1 MAIIPN
7 LETTRKLTSQDIYD
21 IIHFSAQSAE
31 DNGFVNQYVFDRALY
46 AYAAIILYPDR
57 KEEIGRMVSN
67 NILDAWDAL
76 VSDGTTSDMEKNFSS
91 DIEILGEVGSVWL
104 DDYIK
109 YLQSARGIFSTFQT
123 FSGDIVESTVNRF
136 KDAFNENDAK
146 TVLEIADKWGMNN
159 TPKDESKLKE
169 KVKVKAMAT
178 PEQVNDAIKAATEYL
193 AAVPTENEYVKE
205 NNEQDEGPLFEL

>member
-7 LETTRKLTSQDIYD
+7 LETTRKLTSQDMYD

-31 DNGFVNQYVFDRALY
+31 DNGFANQYVFERALY

-76 VSDGTTSDMEKNFSS
+76 VSDGTVLDMETNFSA
-91 DIEILGEVGSVWL
+91 DLKILGDVGSVWL

-136 KDAFNENDAK
+136 KDAFSENDAK

-178 PEQVNDAIKAATEYL
+178 PEQVNDAIKAATDYL
-193 AAVPTENEYVKE
+193 AAVPTENEDVKE
-205 NNEQDEGPLFEL
+205 DSEQEEGPLFEL

>member
-31 DNGFVNQYVFDRALY
+31 DNGFVNQYVFERALY

-91 DIEILGEVGSVWL
+91 DIKILGEVGSVWL

-136 KDAFNENDAK
+136 KDTFNESDAK

-178 PEQVNDAIKAATEYL
+178 PEQVNDAIKAATDYL
-193 AAVPTENEYVKE
+193 AAVPKENEENKE
-205 NNEQDEGPLFEL
+205 DSEQEEGPLFEL

>member
-7 LETTRKLTSQDIYD
+7 LETTRKLTSQDMYD

-31 DNGFVNQYVFDRALY
+31 DNGFVNQFVFERALY

-57 KEEIGRMVSN
+57 KEEIGRMVSD

-76 VSDGTTSDMEKNFSS
+76 VSDGTVLDMETNFSA
-91 DIEILGEVGSVWL
+91 DLKILGDVGSVWL

-136 KDAFNENDAK
+136 KDAFNESDAK

-178 PEQVNDAIKAATEYL
+178 PEQVNDAIKAATDYL
-193 AAVPTENEYVKE
+193 AAVPTENEEIKE
-205 NNEQDEGPLFEL
+205 NNEQEEGPLFEL

>member
-31 DNGFVNQYVFDRALY
+31 DNGFVNQYVFERALY

-76 VSDGTTSDMEKNFSS
+76 VSDGTFSDMEKNFSA
-91 DIEILGEVGSVWL
+91 DLKILGEVGSVWL

-123 FSGDIVESTVNRF
+123 FSGDIVESTLNRF
-136 KDAFNENDAK
+136 KDAFSESDAK

-178 PEQVNDAIKAATEYL
+178 PEQVNDAIKAATDYL
-193 AAVPTENEYVKE
+193 AAVPKENEENKE
-205 NNEQDEGPLFEL
+205 DSEQEEGPLFEL

>member
-7 LETTRKLTSQDIYD
+7 LETTRTLTSQDIYD

-31 DNGFVNQYVFDRALY
+31 DNGFVNQYVFERALY

-91 DIEILGEVGSVWL
+91 DIKILGEVGSVWL

-136 KDAFNENDAK
+136 KDAFNESDAK

-178 PEQVNDAIKAATEYL
+178 PEQVNDAIKAATDYL
-193 AAVPTENEYVKE
+193 AAAPKESEEIKE

>member
-7 LETTRKLTSQDIYD
+7 LETTRKLTSQDMYD

-31 DNGFVNQYVFDRALY
+31 DNGFVNQYVFERALY

-57 KEEIGRMVSN
+57 KEEISRMVSN

-76 VSDGTTSDMEKNFSS
+76 VSDGTMLDMEKNFSS
-91 DIEILGEVGSVWL
+91 DLKILGEVGSVWL

-146 TVLEIADKWGMNN
+146 AVLEIADKWGMNN

-178 PEQVNDAIKAATEYL
+178 PEQVNDAIKAATDYL
-193 AAVPTENEYVKE
+193 AAVPTENEEVKE
-205 NNEQDEGPLFEL
+205 YSEQEEGPLFEL

>member
-7 LETTRKLTSQDIYD
+7 LETTRTLTSQDIYD

-31 DNGFVNQYVFDRALY
+31 DNGFVNQYVFERALY

-91 DIEILGEVGSVWL
+91 DIKILGEVGSVWL

-109 YLQSARGIFSTFQT
+109 YLQSARGIFSTFKT

-136 KDAFNENDAK
+136 KDAFNESDAQ

-169 KVKVKAMAT
+169 KVKVSAMAT
-178 PEQVNDAIKAATEYL
+178 PEQVNDAIKAATDYL
-193 AAVPTENEYVKE
+193 ATVPTENEEVKE
-205 NNEQDEGPLFEL
+205 NNEQEEGPLFEL

>member
-31 DNGFVNQYVFDRALY
+31 DNGFVNQYVFERALY

-76 VSDGTTSDMEKNFSS
+76 VSDGTTSEMEKNFSS
-91 DIEILGEVGSVWL
+91 DIKILGEAGSVWL

-136 KDAFNENDAK
+136 KDAFNESDAK

-178 PEQVNDAIKAATEYL
+178 PEQVNDAIKAATDYL
-193 AAVPTENEYVKE
+193 AAVPTENEEIKE
-205 NNEQDEGPLFEL
+205 NSEQEEGPLFEL

>member
-31 DNGFVNQYVFDRALY
+31 DNGFVNQYIFERALY

-57 KEEIGRMVSN
+57 KEEIGRIVSN

-76 VSDGTTSDMEKNFSS
+76 VSDGTTSEMEKNFSS
-91 DIEILGEVGSVWL
+91 DIKILGEAGSVWL

-136 KDAFNENDAK
+136 KDAFNESDAK

-178 PEQVNDAIKAATEYL
+178 PEQVNDAIKAATDYL
-193 AAVPTENEYVKE
+193 AAVPTENEEIKE
-205 NNEQDEGPLFEL
+205 NSEQEEGPLFEL

>member
-31 DNGFVNQYVFDRALY
+31 DNGFVNQYVFERALY

-76 VSDGTTSDMEKNFSS
+76 VSDGTTSEMEKNFSS
-91 DIEILGEVGSVWL
+91 DIKILGEAGSVWL

-136 KDAFNENDAK
+136 KDAFNESDAK

-159 TPKDESKLKE
+159 TPKDESTLKE

-178 PEQVNDAIKAATEYL
+178 PEQVNDAIKAATDYL
-193 AAVPTENEYVKE
+193 AAVPTENEEIKE
-205 NNEQDEGPLFEL
+205 NSEQEEGPLFEL

>member
-31 DNGFVNQYVFDRALY
+31 DNGFVNQYVFERALY

-57 KEEIGRMVSN
+57 KEEISRMVSN

-91 DIEILGEVGSVWL
+91 DIKILGEVGSVWL

-136 KDAFNENDAK
+136 KDAFNESDAK

-178 PEQVNDAIKAATEYL
+178 PEQVNDAIKAATDYL
-193 AAVPTENEYVKE
+193 AAVPTENEEIKE
-205 NNEQDEGPLFEL
+205 DNEQEEGPLFEL

>member
-31 DNGFVNQYVFDRALY
+31 DNGFVNQYVFERALY

-76 VSDGTTSDMEKNFSS
+76 VSDGTFSDMEKNFNA
-91 DIEILGEVGSVWL
+91 DLKILGEVGSVWL

-136 KDAFNENDAK
+136 KDAFSESDAK

-178 PEQVNDAIKAATEYL
+178 PEQVNDAIKAATDYL
-193 AAVPTENEYVKE
+193 AAVPKENEENKE
-205 NNEQDEGPLFEL
+205 DSEQEEGPLFEL

>member
-31 DNGFVNQYVFDRALY
+31 DNGFVNQYIFERALY

-91 DIEILGEVGSVWL
+91 DIKILGEVGSVWL

-136 KDAFNENDAK
+136 KDAFSESDAQ

-178 PEQVNDAIKAATEYL
+178 PEQVNDAIKAATDYL
-193 AAVPTENEYVKE
+193 AAVPTENEDAKE
-205 NNEQDEGPLFEL
+205 NSEQEEGPLFEL

>member
-31 DNGFVNQYVFDRALY
+31 DNGFVNQYVFERALY

-91 DIEILGEVGSVWL
+91 DIKILGEVGSVWL

-109 YLQSARGIFSTFQT
+109 YLQSARGILSSFQE
-123 FSGDIVESTVNRF
+123 FSGDIIQTAVEKF
-136 KDAFNENDAK
+136 KAVSDEVGANQ
-146 TVLEIADKWGMNN
+146 VLEIANNWGMNN
-159 TPKDESKLKE
+159 NPEKEVQAIANKEKPKFEIVGEPKKVVDNVLESKISESKE
-169 KVKVKAMAT
+169 
-178 PEQVNDAIKAATEYL
+178 TEEL
-193 AAVPTENEYVKE
+193 LEE
-205 NNEQDEGPLFEL
+205 DGPLFAL

>member
-7 LETTRKLTSQDIYD
+7 LETTRTLTSQDIYD

-31 DNGFVNQYVFDRALY
+31 DNGFVNQYVFERALY

-91 DIEILGEVGSVWL
+91 DIKILGEVGSVWL

-169 KVKVKAMAT
+169 KVKIKAMAT
-178 PEQVNDAIKAATEYL
+178 PEQVNDAIKAATDYL
-193 AAVPTENEYVKE
+193 ASVPTESEEIKE

>member
-7 LETTRKLTSQDIYD
+7 LETTRKLTSQDMYD

-31 DNGFVNQYVFDRALY
+31 DNGFVNQYVFERALY

-76 VSDGTTSDMEKNFSS
+76 VSDGTILDMENNFSS
-91 DIEILGEVGSVWL
+91 DIKILGEVGSVWL

-136 KDAFNENDAK
+136 KDAFNESDAK

-178 PEQVNDAIKAATEYL
+178 PEQVNDAIKAATDYL
-193 AAVPTENEYVKE
+193 AAVPTENENVKE
-205 NNEQDEGPLFEL
+205 DSEQEEGPLFEL

>member
-31 DNGFVNQYVFDRALY
+31 DNGFVNQYVFERALY

-57 KEEIGRMVSN
+57 KEEIGRIVSN

-91 DIEILGEVGSVWL
+91 DIKILGEVGSVWL

-136 KDAFNENDAK
+136 KDAFNESDAK

-178 PEQVNDAIKAATEYL
+178 PEQVNDAIKAATDYL
-193 AAVPTENEYVKE
+193 AAVPTENEEIKE
-205 NNEQDEGPLFEL
+205 NSEQEEGPLFEL

>member
-7 LETTRKLTSQDIYD
+7 LETTRTLTSQDIYD

-169 KVKVKAMAT
+169 KVKIKAMAT
-178 PEQVNDAIKAATEYL
+178 PEQVNDAIKAATDYL
-193 AAVPTENEYVKE
+193 AAVPKENEEIKE
-205 NNEQDEGPLFEL
+205 DNEQDEGPLFEL

>member
-1 MAIIPN
+1 MAI
-7 LETTRKLTSQDIYD
+7 LFEEEMAKKLTSQDMYD
-21 IIHFSAQSAE
+21 IIHFAAQSAE
-31 DNGFVNQYVFDRALY
+31 DNGFVNQFIFERALY
-46 AYAAIILYPDR
+46 AYAAIIIYPDR
-57 KEEIGRMVSN
+57 SEEIGRIVSN

-76 VSDGTTSDMEKNFSS
+76 LADGTIADMNENFAVDMDS
-91 DIEILGEVGSVWL
+91 LGQIGSVWL

-136 KDAFNENDAK
+136 KDAFSENDAQ
-146 TVLEIADKWGMNN
+146 TVLDIVDKWGMNN

-178 PEQVNDAIKAATEYL
+178 PEQVNDAIKAATDYL
-193 AAVPTENEYVKE
+193 TTVPTENEEVKE
-205 NNEQDEGPLFEL
+205 NNEQEEGPLFEL

>member
-31 DNGFVNQYVFDRALY
+31 DNGFVNQYVFERALY

-91 DIEILGEVGSVWL
+91 DIKILGEVGSVWL

-136 KDAFNENDAK
+136 KDAFNENDAN

-178 PEQVNDAIKAATEYL
+178 PEQVNDAIKAATDYL
-193 AAVPTENEYVKE
+193 ASVPTESEEIKE

>member
-7 LETTRKLTSQDIYD
+7 LETTRTLTSQDIYD

-31 DNGFVNQYVFDRALY
+31 DNGFVNQYVFERALY

-91 DIEILGEVGSVWL
+91 DIKILGEVGSVWL

-109 YLQSARGIFSTFQT
+109 YLQSARGILSSFQE
-123 FSGDIVESTVNRF
+123 FSGDIIQTAVEKFKTVSDEVGANQ
-136 KDAFNENDAK
+136 
-146 TVLEIADKWGMNN
+146 VLEIANNWGMNN
-159 TPKDESKLKE
+159 NPEKE
-169 KVKVKAMAT
+169 V
-178 PEQVNDAIKAATEYL
+178 QAIA
-193 AAVPTENEYVKE
+193 NKE
-205 NNEQDEGPLFEL
+205 NPKFEIVGEPDKIAKEVLEFETHKREKEEVSQEEEGPLFEL

>member
-7 LETTRKLTSQDIYD
+7 LETTRTLTSQDIYD

-31 DNGFVNQYVFDRALY
+31 DNGFVNQYVFERALY

-91 DIEILGEVGSVWL
+91 DIKILGEVGSVWL

-136 KDAFNENDAK
+136 KDAFNENDAN

-178 PEQVNDAIKAATEYL
+178 PEQVNDAIKAATDYL
-193 AAVPTENEYVKE
+193 ASVPTESEEIKE

>member
-178 PEQVNDAIKAATEYL
+178 PEQVNDAIKAATDYL
-193 AAVPTENEYVKE
+193 AAVPTENEDVKE

>member
-7 LETTRKLTSQDIYD
+7 LETTRTLTSQDMYD

-31 DNGFVNQYVFDRALY
+31 DNGFVNQYVFERALY

-76 VSDGTTSDMEKNFSS
+76 VSDGTMLDMEKNFSS
-91 DIEILGEVGSVWL
+91 DLKILGEVGSVWL

-169 KVKVKAMAT
+169 KVKVNAMAT
-178 PEQVNDAIKAATEYL
+178 PEQVSDAIKAATDYL
-193 AAVPTENEYVKE
+193 AAVPTENEEAKE
-205 NNEQDEGPLFEL
+205 DNEQEEGPLFEL

>member
-31 DNGFVNQYVFDRALY
+31 DNGFVNQYVFERALY

-57 KEEIGRMVSN
+57 KEEIGCMVSN

-91 DIEILGEVGSVWL
+91 DIKILGEVGSVWL

-136 KDAFNENDAK
+136 KDAFNESDAQ

-193 AAVPTENEYVKE
+193 AAVPTENEEIKE